1 MSTIRVIAAGCALA
15 GVVATVAACSP
26 QDSNARPAAD
36 AETAAQ
42 ANAAAEQ
49 SSLPAD
55 AEGALAR
62 LEASPRHGE
71 WVTVTEGADTI
82 RAWVV
87 FPERADNAP
96 VIVVVHE
103 IFGLTHWVRGVADQL
118 AADGFIAIAPDLMT
132 TKNLPSGP
140 NGPDQTAATQAI
152 RTLDPAVVQRQIGL
166 VGKYGMALPAAL
178 PRYGVVGFCWGGS
191 ASFNH
196 AVSAPGLGA
205 SVVYYGS
212 SPATATLSTVQAPV
226 LGLYG
231 SNDARVNQTIE
242 PAEQALAARG
252 QRFEKEIYEGAGHGF
267 LRQQSGQE
275 GANLT
280 ASQQAWP
287 RTVAFFREI
296 LGK

>member
-1 MSTIRVIAAGCALA
+1 MSSIRRIATVCALA
-15 GVVATVAACSP
+15 GAVSSTVACAPES
-26 QDSNARPAAD
+26 SARSAEHAQTSAA
-36 AETAAQ
+36 AS
-42 ANAAAEQ
+42 AAAEQ

-71 WVTVTEGADTI
+71 WVTVTEGADTV

-140 NGPDQTAATQAI
+140 NGPDQTAATTAI

-166 VGKYGMALPAAL
+166 VAKYAMALPAAL

-196 AVSAPGLGA
+196 AVAAPGLGA
-205 SVVYYGS
+205 SVR
-212 SPATATLSTVQAPV
+212 V
-226 LGLYG
+226 LRIL
-231 SNDARVNQTIE
+231 
-242 PAEQALAARG
+242 
-252 QRFEKEIYEGAGHGF
+252 AGHGSAF
-267 LRQQSGQE
+267 HREGPRARPLRQ
-275 GANLT
+275 
-280 ASQQAWP
+280 
-287 RTVAFFREI
+287 
-296 LGK
+296 